1 MAHGPSVLLL
11 SLLALTGA
19 THIAIIN
26 HHDDLPVPVSPF
38 EQHIPLDG
46 GSDRPPPPRVPT
58 TSTVFVGL
66 SSFRDGS
73 RCGYTIFT
81 GLQRATYPSRVHF
94 GVVDQLD
101 DGDESCLDAYCKL
114 ARDAWPDHRDCRYKK
129 QITVDTRQASTSRGP
144 SVARHYQQALVGDQD
159 FCLQLDAHSIF
170 TRDWDSR
177 LVQEWGRAN
186 NEMAVLTTYL
196 HAYSPSYV
204 DEMGTNIDPGQYPHL
219 CTTVRGGNKCVRNE
233 GASMLLGAEQPQLS
247 ALWGAGLSFSKCHAE
262 TRVRIDPH
270 TLWMFDGEE
279 FLRASH
285 LWTYGYD
292 MYSPSISVI
301 YHNYSSV
308 PERHTVGLSV
318 FGPVDEEDLNL
329 YQYGPVRSFEQYL
342 AFAGIDLATDTPDR
356 GSCKQLR
363 WQPYQDAT
371 LIEELLPGWTMRQG
385 PMPSTSNEVALDS
398 AAGNSAQHYNDDDA
412 SPDGNGLLLPDDV
425 MAVGV
430 RQGKVRSGSLL
441 RVQHSNTKGGVPYQV
456 HVMIAMAA
464 ILVGLGAFVVK
475 ANRRAMRRQLKKFVL
490 K

>member
-1 MAHGPSVLLL
+1 MLLL

-19 THIAIIN
+19 TQIAIIN
-26 HHDDLPVPVSPF
+26 HHDDLPVSVSPF

-285 LWTYGYD
+285 LWT
-292 MYSPSISVI
+292 
-301 YHNYSSV
+301 
-308 PERHTVGLSV
+308 HTVGLSV

-371 LIEELLPGWTMRQG
+371 VIEELLPGWTMRQG

-430 RQGKVRSGSLL
+430 RQGKVLSGSLL